1 MDEIGPDVR
10 ENEDEAHPD
19 NVAWVDTQNNHLAEI
34 GEQGRETMDDIRRNV
49 RENDPDNVAW
59 VNAQNNLFATGH
71 ETAHEIRRD
80 VQENGDEAHPD
91 NVAWVDA
98 QNNRLH
104 QIASMAAG
112 WVGCNDVVVPGF
124 LA

>member
-1 MDEIGPDVR
+1 MDEIGPDVW

-19 NVAWVDTQNNHLAEI
+19 NVAWVDAQNMCLAD
-34 GEQGRETMDDIRRNV
+34 GHETMD
-49 RENDPDNVAW
+49 
-59 VNAQNNLFATGH
+59 
-71 ETAHEIRRD
+71 EIRRD
-80 VQENGDEAHPD
+80 VRENRDEAHPD
-91 NVAWVDA
+91 NVAWVNA

>member
-1 MDEIGPDVR
+1 MCLADGRETMDEIRRDVR
-10 ENEDEAHPD
+10 ENRDEAHPD
-19 NVAWVDTQNNHLAEI
+19 NVAWVDAQNNHLAEI
-34 GEQGRETMDDIRRNV
+34 GEQGGETMDDIRRNV

-59 VNAQNNLFATGH
+59 VN
-71 ETAHEIRRD
+71 
-80 VQENGDEAHPD
+80 
-91 NVAWVDA
+91 A